1 MAVVNILIQIF
12 WIAVC
17 VVMCY
22 VITEWCLD
30 GVSQPWK
37 IILSGLIFAATYFI
51 LLLLSNII
59 KAFKDPDVQAASEL
73 KMDVRR
79 YKQYRE
85 WYDEHQR
92 LIEKYGIESK
102 EEQEYFLSFFKKI
115 KNKNEWRRYADYR
128 YRKWREQ
135 SIYNRF

>member
-17 VVMCY
+17 VVMSY